1 MNRIIMFVL
10 ACVLTATVW
19 AQATDD
25 TRVTVFDVN
34 ARSIKV
40 APASNMYLPPVL
52 MLGGD
57 DYLVVNFDYIDYDVH
72 YLRYSLQHCDALW
85 QPSQLQESEYVEGF
99 NYADIT
105 DYAQSESTFTH
116 YYNYNFTLPNDE
128 MQFTRSGNYV
138 LRVYEQ
144 DDPDK
149 VLFQTRFMVC
159 EPRVTVL
166 SEVTSRTDETYN
178 DAHQQLTINL
188 QYKPGT
194 IADPYGELTTVVF
207 QNTRTDNAVVLRRPL
222 SAGIGT
228 VTYEHQPEL
237 IFNAG
242 NEYRRF
248 ETVNIHSLNM
258 GVAAIDYVQ
267 PFYHATLYTDE
278 PRRNQQYLYDQTQRG
293 HFTIRNAEGN
303 DSDVDADYVVTHF
316 SLNTAGPLQ
325 GGHIFLEGE
334 FTHGL
339 PASTTVMKYDASTGC
354 YVNDMLL
361 KQGAYNY
368 QYLWVPDG
376 DGVGQTALI
385 DGDKFQ
391 TVNQYTVL
399 VYHRPSGG
407 RYDQLVGYG
416 LVRSIY

>member
-1 MNRIIMFVL
+1 MFVL

-19 AQATDD
+19 AQATDV

-159 EPRVTVL
+159 EAR
-166 SEVTSRTDETYN
+166 TS
-178 DAHQQLTINL
+178 I
-188 QYKPGT
+188 
-194 IADPYGELTTVVF
+194 
-207 QNTRTDNAVVLRRPL
+207 
-222 SAGIGT
+222 
-228 VTYEHQPEL
+228 
-237 IFNAG
+237 
-242 NEYRRF
+242 
-248 ETVNIHSLNM
+248 IH
-258 GVAAIDYVQ
+258 
-267 PFYHATLYTDE
+267 F
-278 PRRNQQYLYDQTQRG
+278 
-293 HFTIRNAEGN
+293 
-303 DSDVDADYVVTHF
+303 
-316 SLNTAGPLQ
+316 
-325 GGHIFLEGE
+325 
-334 FTHGL
+334 
-339 PASTTVMKYDASTGC
+339 
-354 YVNDMLL
+354 
-361 KQGAYNY
+361 
-368 QYLWVPDG
+368 
-376 DGVGQTALI
+376 
-385 DGDKFQ
+385 
-391 TVNQYTVL
+391 
-399 VYHRPSGG
+399 
-407 RYDQLVGYG
+407 
-416 LVRSIY
+416 